1 MNILIGESGLNVTR
15 LVGEARSFVLEKLK
29 GKRGTVGPN
38 VQKKILSKPKFVMSK
53 PAQVISITV
62 TITKNADV
70 DIISVS
76 STLMKMFYFLFS
88 L

>member
-1 MNILIGESGLNVTR
+1 MLIGESGLNVTR

-62 TITKNADV
+62 TITN
-70 DIISVS
+70 ISVS

>member
-62 TITKNADV
+62 TITKNVISD
-70 DIISVS
+70 ISVS

>member
-62 TITKNADV
+62 TITKNADN
-70 DIISVS
+70 I
-76 STLMKMFYFLFS
+76 
-88 L
+88 